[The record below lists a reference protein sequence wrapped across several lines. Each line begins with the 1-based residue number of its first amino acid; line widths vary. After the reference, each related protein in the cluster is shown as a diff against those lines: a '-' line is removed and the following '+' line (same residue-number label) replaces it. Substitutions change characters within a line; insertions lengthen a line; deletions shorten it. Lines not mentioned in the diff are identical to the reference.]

1 MRKQQMHLMAFL
13 LAGPTCHH
21 HGMWRHPETENAFLD
36 PAAWEHVARVLER
49 GCFDALFFADI
60 SSIYDAHGGGYATHL
75 GRGGQMGLLDPLPL
89 IAIMSRVTQH
99 IGLGAT
105 ISTSFHHAYQL
116 ARVLA
121 TLDMISNGRVAWNV
135 VTSAATSEAR
145 NFGLTGLPDKN
156 TRYDIAEEVLQACC
170 ALWDGWEPDAL
181 VLDKKAGIFA
191 DVDKVRYAEFEGRHV
206 RSRGPLTVPRCPQG
220 RPVIMQAGS
229 SARGRDVAARWGEI
243 VFTLQH
249 SKHDMQVFYRDLKD
263 RVVKAGRRPEEC
275 AILPSLDPIIGETES
290 IARERQAYMN
300 SLVDTELGL
309 AVMSG
314 HLGADFSRFP
324 LDQPITELDLDPAVA
339 GSMDVIV
346 QGTKAA
352 NLTLAEAARHFATS
366 ELTPQI
372 VGTPESVADQLQDMF
387 ESEACDGFI
396 ITPTV
401 FPGSFEQFTRSVV
414 PELQRRGIFR
424 TAYPGTTLRDTLRM
438 TP

>member
-1 MRKQQMHLMAFL
+1 
-13 LAGPTCHH
+13 
-21 HGMWRHPETENAFLD
+21 
-36 PAAWEHVARVLER
+36 
-49 GCFDALFFADI
+49 
-60 SSIYDAHGGGYATHL
+60 
-75 GRGGQMGLLDPLPL
+75 MGLLDPLPL
-89 IAIMSRVTQH
+89 LAIMARVTKH

-121 TLDMISNGRVAWNV
+121 TLDTISDGRVAWNV
-135 VTSAATSEAR
+135 VTSAAGSEAR
-145 NFGLTGLPDKN
+145 NFGQAALPDKT

-170 ALWDGWEPDAL
+170 ALWDGWDPDAL
-181 VLDKKAGIFA
+181 VLDKQAGIFA
-191 DVDKVRYAEFEGRHV
+191 DTGKVRYADFEGKHV
-206 RSRGPLTVPRCPQG
+206 RSRGPLTVPRTPQG

-229 SARGRDVAARWGEI
+229 SPRGREVAARWGEI

-249 SKHDMQVFYRDLKD
+249 SKRDMQVFYRDLKA
-263 RVVKAGRRPEEC
+263 RVVAAGRQPNDC

-300 SLVDTELGL
+300 SLVDPELGL
-309 AVMSG
+309 SVMSG
-314 HLGADFSRFP
+314 HLGTDFSRFP
-324 LDQPITELDLDPAVA
+324 LDRPITELDLDPAVA

-352 NLTLAEAARHFATS
+352 NLTLCEAARHFATS

-372 VGTPESVADQLQDMF
+372 VGTPESVADQLQDLF

-401 FPGSFEQFTRSVV
+401 FPGSFEQFTRAVV

-424 TAYPGTTLRDTLRM
+424 TAYPGRTLRDTLRM
-438 TP
+438 TA

>member
-1 MRKQQMHLMAFL
+1 SFDGSYVNYRHLAILCDVMTYRGHLMAITRHGINRVETGALMRASFEETVDIL
-13 LAGPTCHH
+13 LEAATFAESDAVTGV
-21 HGMWRHPETENAFLD
+21 TENIMLGQLA
-36 PAAWEHVARVLER
+36 PIGT
-49 GCFDALFFADI
+49 GCFDLLLNEDMLKDAEPIVAQALMAD
-60 SSIYDAHGGGYATHL
+60 DDEYASRA
-75 GRGGQMGLLDPLPL
+75 GRRGGEAMAIGALLQTATAPAMRRMGFGKSGL
-89 IAIMSRVTQH
+89 I
-99 IGLGAT
+99 
-105 ISTSFHHAYQL
+105 
-116 ARVLA
+116 
-121 TLDMISNGRVAWNV
+121 
-135 VTSAATSEAR
+135 
-145 NFGLTGLPDKN
+145 
-156 TRYDIAEEVLQACC
+156 
-170 ALWDGWEPDAL
+170 
-181 VLDKKAGIFA
+181 
-191 DVDKVRYAEFEGRHV
+191 
-206 RSRGPLTVPRCPQG
+206 
-220 RPVIMQAGS
+220 
-229 SARGRDVAARWGEI
+229 ARWGEI

-324 LDQPITELDLDPAVA
+324 LDKPITELDLDPAVA

-372 VGTPESVADQLQDMF
+372 VGTPESVADQLQDLF

-401 FPGSFEQFTRSVV
+401 FPGSFEQFTRTVV